1 MRLLFLIFA
10 ITLLV
15 PTTTSRANGAD
26 PYLRATDLQNLPEP
40 SIDTSLYPLNCSLHV
55 EEWLP
60 LSFSFAGQA
69 ASSASTVVAGKLLV
83 FNIPSESHFLSR
95 KDVVVDTFDPV
106 TDTWRRSKSHQIPI
120 KGDLL
125 LVTSDGERYEEN
137 VN

>member
-69 ASSASTVVAGKLLV
+69 ASSKLKVASFRYLMLMIIFQRSIIISFVS
-83 FNIPSESHFLSR
+83 FDSQNIKNF
-95 KDVVVDTFDPV
+95 
-106 TDTWRRSKSHQIPI
+106 
-120 KGDLL
+120 
-125 LVTSDGERYEEN
+125 
-137 VN
+137 